1 MRVAMYYGNK
11 DVRIQ
16 EQPRPEIGPGEVL
29 LKVLASG
36 ICGSDV
42 MEWYRRDKVPL
53 VLGHEV
59 AGVIEAI
66 GEGVTKFAV
75 GDRVAASH
83 HVPCFSCGHCG
94 RGHPTACDTIRST
107 TFYPGGF
114 AEYVRLPK
122 INVDLGTYLLPA
134 GLDFVEGS
142 FAEPL
147 ACVLRGQEKIG
158 IDAGMNVL
166 VIGAGISGL
175 MHVELARALGAG
187 KIVATD
193 LSPFR
198 LEQAERFGA
207 DATFLAG
214 DFTPA
219 KFAAATGGR
228 LADRVIVT
236 AGAEA
241 AIHQGLDAAERGA
254 TVLLFAP
261 TDEGVRFSFDVNRFF
276 WRNDRTIT
284 TTYAGEPADHVHALD
299 LIAAGRF
306 RAREMVTHVLPLAE
320 IQRGF
325 DLVAAGDA
333 SLKVVIEPHAG

>member
-1 MRVAMYYGNK
+1 MRVAMYHSNR
-11 DVRIQ
+11 DVRLE
-16 EQPRPEIGPGEVL
+16 EQDVPRIGPGEILMRVH
-29 LKVLASG
+29 ASG

-59 AGVIEAI
+59 AGIVAAV

-75 GDRVAASH
+75 GDRIAASH
-83 HVPCFSCGHCG
+83 HVPCNACRLCQ

-114 AEYVRLPK
+114 AEYLRLPP
-122 INVDLGTYLLPA
+122 INVDRGTYRLPDN
-134 GLDFVEGS
+134 LSFVEGS

-158 IDAGMNVL
+158 IDAGMTVL
-166 VIGAGISGL
+166 VIGAGISGI

-187 KIVATD
+187 MIVATD
-193 LSPFR
+193 LSPYR
-198 LEQAERFGA
+198 LSQAVRFGA
-207 DATFLAG
+207 TEAFLAA
-214 DFTPA
+214 DFTPDKLRA
-219 KFAAATGGR
+219 LTGGR

-236 AGAEA
+236 AGAES
-241 AIHQGLDAAERGA
+241 AIQQGLDATERGG

-261 TDEGVRFSFDVNRFF
+261 TDEGVKFPFDLNTFF
-276 WRNDRTIT
+276 WRNDRTVT
-284 TTYAGEPADHVHALD
+284 TTYAGAPADHVHALD

-306 RAREMVTHVLPLAE
+306 RAADMVTHVLPLDR
-320 IQRGF
+320 IQEGF
-325 DLVAAGDA
+325 TLVASG
-333 SLKVVIEPHAG
+333 SECLKVVIEP